1 MALVFTSAS
10 VGDWDVLGKT
20 VITNTSAASVDTATV
35 LNVDLLIICKAD

>member
-20 VITNTSAASVDTATV
+20 VITNTSAASVDTV